1 MKSVQKTIKAALC
14 LATLLTSSAC
24 IANNIAVSGSVL
36 DIDTG
41 NNFDEATITISG
53 PKEFN
58 TSYTLKNNKTQV
70 DIETLKITDA
80 GNYTYQIQ
88 YIQNGKLEY
97 ITDPKTG
104 RKNAQRNTGLIET
117 TSGYFNVSDNQF
129 VLEELSEADPEL
141 NTQQIQNSRY

>member
-1 MKSVQKTIKAALC
+1 MKIIKRIFIATCYVIAL
-14 LATLLTSSAC
+14 TTSAFSMAS
-24 IANNIAVSGSVL
+24 NIVVSGSTL
-36 DIDTG
+36 DIETG
-41 NNFDEATITISG
+41 NYFDQATITISG

-58 TSYTLKNNKTQV
+58 TTYTLTHNKTQV
-70 DIETLKITDA
+70 DIETLNITDA

-97 ITDPKTG
+97 ITDAKTG
-104 RKNAQRNTGLIET
+104 RKKTQRNTGLIET

-129 VLEELSEADPEL
+129 VLEELSEADLEL